1 MAEINEENIMEHE
14 VNFEGFKTIELPNI
28 PILQATLPEPVITYL
43 WDLIGVAEK
52 KPKNLKAGLAGN
64 ISKSIELY
72 DEQNIFETFCVPS
85 LESLDEKFGRAWHP
99 LNSGHSYNYKLTNLW
114 VNYQKQTEFNPMHDH
129 GGSYSFVVWMKI
141 PTSNKEQ
148 RELPIAK
155 ESLNG
160 DSISNFTFSY
170 TDVIGNIR
178 SMAIPMEKDFSGNM
192 VIFPSRMKHQ
202 VYPFYECN
210 EERISIAGN
219 FGVIYE

>member
-1 MAEINEENIMEHE
+1 MSEIRCLTPPNGGWLEIRLDSNEIDYVWERVKEKEISYESNKPSLAGDIHE
-14 VNFEGFKTIELPNI
+14 SKLLEDPDDWFFNNVLSNCCAAYSDIYRNMGDSI
-28 PILQATLPEPVITYL
+28 PIPF
-43 WDLIGVAEK
+43 
-52 KPKNLKAGLAGN
+52 GN
-64 ISKSIELY
+64 Y
-72 DEQNIFETFCVPS
+72 
-85 LESLDEKFGRAWHP
+85 
-99 LNSGHSYNYKLTNLW
+99 SYYMREWW

-160 DSISNFTFSY
+160 DSISNFTFAY

-178 SMAIPMEKDFSGNM
+178 SLAIPMERDFSGNM
-192 VIFPSRMKHQ
+192 VVFPSRMKHQ
-202 VYPFYECN
+202 VYPFYECD
-210 EERISIAGN
+210 EDRISIAGN

>member
-1 MAEINEENIMEHE
+1 MEHE
-14 VNFEGFKTIELPNI
+14 VTFEGFKTIELPNI
-28 PILQATLPEPVITYL
+28 PIMQANLPEPVMTYL
-43 WDLIGVAEK
+43 WQLIDVAKANPKDLKG
-52 KPKNLKAGLAGN
+52 GLAGN
-64 ISKSIELY
+64 ISTSFELH

-85 LESLDEKFGRAWHP
+85 LLSLDEKVGRGWHP
-99 LNSGHSYNYKLTNLW
+99 LNSGHKYNYKLTNLW
-114 VNYQKQTEFNPMHDH
+114 VNYQRQTEFNPVHDH

-160 DSISNFTFSY
+160 DSISNFAFLY
-170 TDVIGNIR
+170 NDVIGNIR
-178 SMAIPMEKDFSGNM
+178 SLSIPMEKETAGSM

-202 VYPFYECN
+202 VYPFYECD
-210 EERISIAGN
+210 EERVSVAGN

>member
-1 MAEINEENIMEHE
+1 MEQE
-14 VNFEGFKTIELPNI
+14 VTFEGFRTVELPNI
-28 PILQATLPEPVITYL
+28 PILQTKLPEPVVDYL
-43 WDLIGVAEK
+43 WQLINVAQKE
-52 KPKNLKAGLAGN
+52 PKNLKGGLAGN
-64 ISKSIELY
+64 ISKSIELH
-72 DEQNIFETFCVPS
+72 DEQNLFETFCVPS
-85 LESLDEKFGRAWHP
+85 LKGIDNQFGRGWHP
-99 LNSGHSYNYKLTNLW
+99 LNSGHKYNYKLTNLW

-160 DSISNFTFSY
+160 DSISNFTFAY

-178 SMAIPMEKDFSGNM
+178 SLAIPMEKEFSGNM

-202 VYPFYECN
+202 VYPFYECD
-210 EERISIAGN
+210 EDRVSIAGN

>member
-1 MAEINEENIMEHE
+1 MEEINEENIMEHE

-52 KPKNLKAGLAGN
+52 KPKNLKDGLAGN

-85 LESLDEKFGRAWHP
+85 LESLDEKFGRGWHP

-148 RELPIAK
+148 REL
-155 ESLNG
+155 
-160 DSISNFTFSY
+160 
-170 TDVIGNIR
+170 
-178 SMAIPMEKDFSGNM
+178 
-192 VIFPSRMKHQ
+192 Q
-202 VYPFYECN
+202 
-210 EERISIAGN
+210 
-219 FGVIYE
+219 